1 MKASKFSDAQKA
13 FIIKQRG
20 RWDAGR
26 GDLPEGRD
34 QPGDTQP
41 TEECGS
47 CSGCDAFE
55 PRPAATR
62 PARKKHGIALPQSY
76 AGVRKLA
83 RINSWQVRRRSG
95 DRRLARRRQQTRPC
109 FEAWRNGWTRPWRS
123 LRRKSGTPEV
133 SGAHG
138 QHPVADRDLAASTAS
153 ITKPS
158 LRPVLAR
165 IADHPIT
172 RISEFLSWNLQI
184 TPARTYRMLT
194 LARGLWGN

>member
-62 PARKKHGIALPQSY
+62 PARKK
-76 AGVRKLA
+76 A
-83 RINSWQVRRRSG
+83 RH
-95 DRRLARRRQQTRPC
+95 RLIPVL
-109 FEAWRNGWTRPWRS
+109 S
-123 LRRKSGTPEV
+123 RRKKARAHQQLASKKTIRGSPPRPSSATNKTALRGLTEMAGQDLGGV
-133 SGAHG
+133 AAQIRHYGGQRRAHG

-184 TPARTYRMLT
+184 TPART
-194 LARGLWGN
+194 

>member
-55 PRPAATR
+55 PRPAATC

-95 DRRLARRRQQTRPC
+95 DRRLARRRQQTRPR
-109 FEAWRNGWTRPWRS
+109 FEALQKWLDKTLAEFAAQIRHSGGQ
-123 LRRKSGTPEV
+123 RR
-133 SGAHG
+133 AHG

-184 TPARTYRMLT
+184 TPART
-194 LARGLWGN
+194 

>member
-83 RINSWQVRRRSG
+83 RIKQ
-95 DRRLARRRQQTRPC
+95 LASKKTIRGSPPRPSS
-109 FEAWRNGWTRPWRS
+109 ATNKTA
-123 LRRKSGTPEV
+123 L
-133 SGAHG
+133 
-138 QHPVADRDLAASTAS
+138 RDLAEMAGQDLGGVCGANPALRRSAAGARPASC
-153 ITKPS
+153 
-158 LRPVLAR
+158 R
-165 IADHPIT
+165 
-172 RISEFLSWNLQI
+172 
-184 TPARTYRMLT
+184 
-194 LARGLWGN
+194 